1 MTYAPTMK
9 FHNYFPK
16 NILSSIF
23 LIFILSSCASLNTS
37 NQTYNLEGKFS
48 YLSKDFSAIFLVK
61 ISTNL
66 RNIKIDLYE
75 TINGTL
81 ITSLKSSNNNWITN
95 QNLENIESI
104 FPEPRELIY
113 VINNKCLKS
122 KSCKF
127 DLARDNNVK
136 IKVIL
141 KNV

>member
-16 NILSSIF
+16 NIFSSIF
-23 LIFILSSCASLNTS
+23 LIYILSSCASLNTS

-66 RNIKIDLYE
+66 RKIKIDLYE

-95 QNLENIESI
+95 QNSENIESI

-113 VINNKCLKS
+113 VINNECLKS

-127 DLARDNNVK
+127 DLATDNNVK